1 MGVKMM
7 KFTKLTFAVLAVLLL
22 GLTSA
27 VSAASPNYDIAKV
40 KVNDIEVNE
49 NDVNDIVV
57 ERGDSLDVEIWVN
70 GQANGQVR
78 DDVRVKAW
86 IGGYEHGDV
95 SEKTEVFKTE
105 NDGTY
110 KKSLTIDLPNDLDA
124 DNNGNSER
132 YTLNVEAFDK
142 DHSERR
148 SFELKVDE
156 KRHDLR
162 VLDVIFRPGT
172 TVNANDMLFTTV
184 RVENMGDRT
193 EKDVLVKV
201 SIPELGFEARD
212 YIDELVP
219 HDTDN
224 DDAEKSD
231 DIDLFGRIPR
241 NAESGEYNVVVEL
254 VYDRGHQTVKEE
266 FTLNVDG
273 KDAVNTNSIV
283 SVDSMSKEAET
294 GESIA
299 FKVMI
304 ANFGNEKATYSAEVL
319 GVGTWG
325 SASVDPAFV
334 SINAGET
341 GELLVRVT
349 PTVAGDNSF
358 TVKVKANDQ
367 VVKELNLRADVEGG
381 FGDVRKGLEI
391 GFAVLAILLVVL
403 GLIIAFT
410 KLRGGSDD
418 EEPMSGEEETGAGQ
432 TYY

>member
-7 KFTKLTFAVLAVLLL
+7 NLGKVTFAILAVLLL

-27 VSAASPNYDIAKV
+27 TNVSAASPDYDIATV

-57 ERGDSLDVEIWVN
+57 ERGESLDVEIWVK
-70 GQANGQVR
+70 GQASGNVR

-86 IGGYEHGDV
+86 IGGYEYGDV

-325 SASVDPAFV
+325 SASVAPAFV

-349 PTVAGDNSF
+349 PSADGENSF
-358 TVKVKANDQ
+358 SVKVKANDK
-367 VVKELNLRADVEGG
+367 V
-381 FGDVRKGLEI
+381 
-391 GFAVLAILLVVL
+391 
-403 GLIIAFT
+403 
-410 KLRGGSDD
+410 
-418 EEPMSGEEETGAGQ
+418 
-432 TYY
+432 

>member
-1 MGVKMM
+1 M
-7 KFTKLTFAVLAVLLL
+7 
-22 GLTSA
+22 
-27 VSAASPNYDIAKV
+27 
-40 KVNDIEVNE
+40 
-49 NDVNDIVV
+49 
-57 ERGDSLDVEIWVN
+57 
-70 GQANGQVR
+70 
-78 DDVRVKAW
+78 
-86 IGGYEHGDV
+86 
-95 SEKTEVFKTE
+95 
-105 NDGTY
+105 
-110 KKSLTIDLPNDLDA
+110 PNDLDA